1 MKMKSRTAAFG
12 VLAALGLF
20 ALSSTAFAHDVWSD
34 WFVLDTSGYYTMNHH
49 AGMTGRIYVGNLGTD
64 YTRVQNRTPGVSIWM
79 QAHQFCSDGSQDWSS
94 QGSTSYLQSRSTT
107 LCPSAYNPSWGR
119 GLMGEP

>member
-1 MKMKSRTAAFG
+1 MQIKSRKAVLG
-12 VLAALGLF
+12 GLAALGIF
-20 ALSSTAFAHDVWSD
+20 ALSTTALAHDVWSD
-34 WFVLDTSGYYTMNHH
+34 WFVLNTGGYYTMSHH

-64 YTRVQNRTPGVSIWM
+64 YTRVQNRTLTSVWM
-79 QAHQFCSDGSQDWSS
+79 QAHQFCSDGSEDWSS
-94 QGSTSYLQSRSTT
+94 QGSTSYLSSRSTT